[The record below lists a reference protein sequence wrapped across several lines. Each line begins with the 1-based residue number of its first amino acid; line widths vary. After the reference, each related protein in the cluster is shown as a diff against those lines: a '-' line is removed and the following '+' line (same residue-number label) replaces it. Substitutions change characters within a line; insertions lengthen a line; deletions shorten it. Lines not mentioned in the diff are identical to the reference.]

1 MFLLCRMMFH
11 MRFSIYIYIYSLG
24 PWVMDVLLGA
34 VLLFARHA
42 DTDTYWTSK
51 ISSGRG
57 SKCSGKKTKTWLGKS
72 MDLTR
77 DLHCSNG
84 VVVKCLEEI
93 GCLSF
98 E

>member
-1 MFLLCRMMFH
+1 MGPQWKSSWPSPAAITEL
-11 MRFSIYIYIYSLG
+11 RFC
-24 PWVMDVLLGA
+24 V
-34 VLLFARHA
+34 FAGRA
-42 DTDTYWTSK
+42 DAEVYRTLK

-93 GCLSF
+93 GCLAF